1 MQTLNILSTQKLRWP
16 CAFGR
21 QLGDSFKWL
30 FYTDDDT
37 MFFLDAAVNVVKDLD
52 PDMPYFLTG
61 FLFSQLLMLSS
72 WPQHICPQKLRMH
85 CCLCDRTHNLEMKR
99 CQDHPSWHV
108 CGVYLQLYRCEA

>member
-1 MQTLNILSTQKLRWP
+1 MQTLSILLTRELSWP

-37 MFFLDAAVNVVKDLD
+37 MFFLDAAINVVKDLD

-61 FLFSQLLMLSS
+61 FPLLQLLLMS
-72 WPQHICPQKLRMH
+72 R
-85 CCLCDRTHNLEMKR
+85 
-99 CQDHPSWHV
+99 
-108 CGVYLQLYRCEA
+108 